1 MDEQKKS
8 PRRRGEALEYAILE
22 AAWKEFTEVGYNNL
36 TMEGIAARAK
46 TNKAVLYRRWPNKN
60 DLVVAVLH
68 KYLQNS
74 SNEIPNTG
82 NLRNDVFSFLVELIK
97 PLKKIGIQ
105 AIRGLVAEH
114 IGSTITASI
123 PHLIQPGAESKL
135 TAAISVILK
144 NAELRGEINLEKLSM
159 RIISLPVDLVRYELL
174 TRKETI
180 SDEVIEEIVDNIF
193 IPLVHV
199 RAGSPI
205 KKASVIL

>member
-8 PRRRGEALEYAILE
+8 MRRRGEALEDAILE

-36 TMEGIAARAK
+36 TMEGIAARAE
-46 TNKAVLYRRWPNKN
+46 TNKAVLYRRWANKSE
-60 DLVVAVLH
+60 LVIAVLH

-82 NLRNDVFSFLVELIK
+82 NLRNDVFYFLLELIK
-97 PLKKIGIQ
+97 PLKKIGVEV
-105 AIRGLVAEH
+105 IRELVAEH
-114 IGSTITASI
+114 IGSAITASI
-123 PHLIQPGAESKL
+123 PHLIQPGAENKL
-135 TAAISVILK
+135 TAAIAAILK
-144 NAELRGEINLEKLSM
+144 NAELRGEVRLEKLSM

-174 TRKETI
+174 TRKEPI

-199 RAGSPI
+199 QAGII
-205 KKASVIL
+205 K